1 MTQVNMHQ
9 VKKKKKKHIL
19 VIKKTWETTQNFPLK
34 KVLYP
39 SLNCANTPC
48 DYLQLGTMEGP

>member
-9 VKKKKKKHIL
+9 VKKKKKHIL